1 MTVESAAKTSV
12 FHLNKL
18 PSKLKVWVQYADN
31 FVRVLYSKTP
41 WHSYVQRNAA
51 DAGYSE
57 MYFDVFYDYKVVK
70 DISLLAS
77 TKFMHQVHFISKDRT
92 KSVSIA
98 TTPDG
103 LVHVKSG
110 QIDTVEVDFK
120 VDYERDQARL
130 PEDLKHYVK
139 IFHEWERKFKTHLP
153 TIMQRAEGLS
163 PVERADSILA
173 HVHN

>member
-1 MTVESAAKTSV
+1 
-12 FHLNKL
+12 
-18 PSKLKVWVQYADN
+18 
-31 FVRVLYSKTP
+31 
-41 WHSYVQRNAA
+41 
-51 DAGYSE
+51 

-77 TKFMHQVHFISKDRT
+77 TKFMHQVHFISKDRK

-110 QIDTVEVDFK
+110 EIDTVEVDFK

-130 PEDLKHYVK
+130 PEDLKHYVQ
-139 IFHEWERKFKTHLP
+139 IFREWERRFTTQLA
-153 TIMQRAEGLS
+153 TTVQRAEGLP
-163 PVERADSILA
+163 PVERADYILA
-173 HVHN
+173 YVQNEI